1 MGKHVYVEKPL
12 THSFQEAE
20 LLMKAEKKFGVVTQM
35 GNQGHTGTSSNQ
47 FREWV
52 KKGVIKN
59 VTEVDAWKGPSCF
72 FMQKDKRIN
81 NWPKKEPKPVGMDW
95 DLWLGPAE
103 HHPFSRMYHTFE
115 WRGFHPYGSGMLG
128 DWGCHIIDMIHHYLD
143 LGLPTE
149 INAFLKRELKYIPV
163 VDFMPVAT
171 NALSR
176 FVDGGTSGACGN
188 GTRCVAD
195 LLSKENNKS
204 LIILTTQ
211 SGDLKSEILG
221 DRLVSTEIGKGKTEW
236 NEIPLSKKLDTNNL
250 NIKIS
255 DLDNNNYTGG
265 AAVNVGNPH
274 VIFFVDNNENFEI
287 QKIGPVIEHHSLF
300 PEKCNVTLAT
310 IVNKE
315 LIKVKVWERGA
326 GLTKACGTAACATAF
341 AAMKNGLSSNKVDIE
356 FSTGK
361 LSIFIDENNSIH
373 MKGPV
378 SDITNIEINI

>member
-1 MGKHVYVEKPL
+1 MDI
-12 THSFQEAE
+12 
-20 LLMKAEKKFGVVTQM
+20 KAFKMDGL
-35 GNQGHTGTSSNQ
+35 GND
-47 FREWV
+47 FV
-52 KKGVIKN
+52 
-59 VTEVDAWKGPSCF
+59 
-72 FMQKDKRIN
+72 
-81 NWPKKEPKPVGMDW
+81 
-95 DLWLGPAE
+95 
-103 HHPFSRMYHTFE
+103 
-115 WRGFHPYGSGMLG
+115 
-128 DWGCHIIDMIHHYLD
+128 IIDNRQKITD
-143 LGLPTE
+143 LTKQQIIKICDRKFIGCDQLIL
-149 INAFLKRELKYIPV
+149 INKNDTSDASLEFY
-163 VDFMPVAT
+163 
-171 NALSR
+171 NS
-176 FVDGGTSGACGN
+176 DGGTSGACGN

-274 VIFFVDNNENFEI
+274 VIFFVENNENFEI

-378 SDITNIEINI
+378 SDIKEINIKI